1 MKNLR
6 KQKIGRIESLARTI
20 ENINLGKSLHC
31 NLLQGKCN
39 KNHIRIKNDHKN
51 GHILNQTMC
60 EELCTELY

>member
-39 KNHIRIKNDHKN
+39 KNHIRI
-51 GHILNQTMC
+51 
-60 EELCTELY
+60 